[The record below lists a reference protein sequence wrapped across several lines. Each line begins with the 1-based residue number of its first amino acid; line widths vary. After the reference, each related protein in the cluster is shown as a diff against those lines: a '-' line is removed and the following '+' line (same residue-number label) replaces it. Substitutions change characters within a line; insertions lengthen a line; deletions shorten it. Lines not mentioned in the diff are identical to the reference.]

1 MGENKHPSIFF
12 HLSNS
17 GLKLSRGER
26 QSTPWK
32 GHQSITGLTHGER
45 QPFTPSVNL
54 ELPINLTP
62 RMFLDCRRKPECS
75 EKTYTETGRRWK
87 FHNKSL
93 NFFEVVLKLLKL
105 FFSKMEMKIGNK
117 FWVRWQKLCLVAK
130 IRWWVILSA
139 IVHLSVSVSENMC

>member
-54 ELPINLTP
+54 ELPINFMNVFGLSEET
-62 RMFLDCRRKPECS
+62 EYS

-87 FHNKSL
+87 FHTESL
-93 NFFEVVLKLLKL
+93 QL
-105 FFSKMEMKIGNK
+105 F
-117 FWVRWQKLCLVAK
+117 
-130 IRWWVILSA
+130 
-139 IVHLSVSVSENMC
+139 